1 MYSKKQLDELDD
13 SLDQVRDLRKVVAS
27 MAMNTENKKFKEAV
41 EDILAYVD
49 VMIQDMIEDILENKT
64 KQ

>member
-1 MYSKKQLDELDD
+1 
-13 SLDQVRDLRKVVAS
+13 